1 MDIRTRKLIG
11 AIGLLLFVAAYALVV
26 VALASSQ
33 LMNLS
38 MAWILVFYAACGLLW
53 VPPAALIIRW
63 MEKPNREA
71 RAAAAR
77 AAGPTSS
84 R

>member
-11 AIGLLLFVAAYALVV
+11 AVGLLLFVGAYALIV

-38 MAWILVFYAACGLLW
+38 MGWLLVFYAACGLLW

-71 RAAAAR
+71 RRAAAR
-77 AAGPTSS
+77 PAGTPS